1 MNYSG
6 LMRRM
11 LLEQIYDKM
20 SDEDKR
26 TFIQLTLLN
35 KGNEEIMQALQQQQG
50 KIEDIS
56 SRISNH
62 PFASD
67 LLANVAGNAIT
78 DSLIAIGKAVLKRL

>member
-1 MNYSG
+1 
-6 LMRRM
+6 M